1 MMTLELLMESG
12 IVLIKTT
19 CAEIFSRLDMKAVV
33 IIYKAAALRPKT
45 AKSDLMAFLRLT
57 GNQELSVV
65 YIAGL

>member
-33 IIYKAAALRPKT
+33 KKPPLLVQKRPKV
-45 AKSDLMAFLRLT
+45 MAFLRLT